1 MKISIIVPVYNEDS
15 TVIQLLKR
23 LNDTKVESIEYEI
36 IVINDGSTDSSKELL
51 EKNKNLFTKLIH
63 NSRNSGKGFS
73 VREGLKVST
82 GNYIIFQDAD
92 LEYDPKE
99 FKKFAKVCKDF
110 ELKPTKAIHLAL
122 DNGKPV
128 GVRPLMRCLKNE

>member
-51 EKNKNLFTKLIH
+51 KKTKIYLQ
-63 NSRNSGKGFS
+63 N
-73 VREGLKVST
+73 
-82 GNYIIFQDAD
+82 
-92 LEYDPKE
+92 
-99 FKKFAKVCKDF
+99 
-110 ELKPTKAIHLAL
+110 
-122 DNGKPV
+122 
-128 GVRPLMRCLKNE
+128 